1 MPATRT
7 CPECGATL
15 AGETAVGACPVCVF
29 RGALELSGTEAEAEV
44 VVSEKPGDH
53 IGRYKLLEKIGE
65 GGCGIVYMAEQT
77 EPIRR
82 RVALKVIK
90 LGMDTRQVIA
100 RFEAERQAL
109 ALMDHP
115 NIAKVLD
122 AGATDT
128 GRPYFVMEL
137 VRGIRITEYCDQN
150 NLSTRER
157 LDLFMQVCRAVQ
169 HAHQKGIIHRDLK
182 PSNILVTLHDG
193 VPMPKVIDFGIAKAT
208 QQPLTDKT
216 LFTSFHQFIGTPA
229 YMSPEQAEMGSQDI
243 DTRSDVYTLGVLLYE
258 LLTGRSPFEQKELL
272 EAGLDEMRRLIREK
286 EPPKPS
292 TRLSTLADGDLTA
305 IARSRHTEPP
315 RLLHL
320 VRGDLDWIV
329 MKCLEKDRTRRYET
343 PNGLA
348 RDVERHLNHEPVTA
362 AAPSALYRM
371 GKFIRRH
378 RVGLATAAALVVLL
392 VAGMVGSVWQAL
404 RATKAEGQART
415 VATFLKNM
423 LNGVR
428 PSRALGRDTKMLRE
442 ILDRTAGSLGKD
454 LKNQPEVEAEL
465 RSTIG
470 GVYLDLGEYQKAETM
485 HRAALALR
493 KGVLG
498 YEHPGVAESLND
510 LGNALYRQS
519 KLNEAETTHR
529 EALALRRKL
538 FGNRHPKVAASLNN
552 LANTLREQG
561 RLAEAEAMFRE
572 ALVLR
577 RELLGSNHEET
588 AETVDN
594 LGVILSL
601 QDKFQEAETM
611 QREALVLDK
620 LLLGHDHPEVAIALN
635 NLADTLTAEGK
646 LDEAETRSREALAM
660 RRKLL
665 GREHPD
671 VAFSL
676 FNLANVLLRQD
687 KLADAEA
694 AHREALAM
702 RRKLLGNDHLEVAA
716 SLNNVAAVLIA
727 EDKLAEAETAQ
738 REALAIQRKALG
750 GEHQDI
756 AGSLANLAY
765 VLQRRGQLA
774 QAETMQHEALAMRR
788 KLLTN
793 EHSDVAASLAGL
805 ADVLYDERKLA
816 EAEALQREELALRRK
831 WLAKASPPPPALV
844 NNLIDTF
851 ARSTRTVLA
860 AEKFAEAESLAREW
874 LALGERQ
881 LPDDWQTFNARSMLG
896 TGLLGQRKFT
906 EAEPLLVAGYEGMNQ
921 RREKVPPEYKFR
933 LRESLECLVRLYE
946 STGQPDQAAEWK
958 KKLANYDRAELDKKA
973 NAPKP

>member
-1 MPATRT
+1 
-7 CPECGATL
+7 
-15 AGETAVGACPVCVF
+15 
-29 RGALELSGTEAEAEV
+29 
-44 VVSEKPGDH
+44 
-53 IGRYKLLEKIGE
+53 
-65 GGCGIVYMAEQT
+65 
-77 EPIRR
+77 
-82 RVALKVIK
+82 
-90 LGMDTRQVIA
+90 
-100 RFEAERQAL
+100 
-109 ALMDHP
+109 
-115 NIAKVLD
+115 
-122 AGATDT
+122 
-128 GRPYFVMEL
+128 
-137 VRGIRITEYCDQN
+137 
-150 NLSTRER
+150 
-157 LDLFMQVCRAVQ
+157 
-169 HAHQKGIIHRDLK
+169 
-182 PSNILVTLHDG
+182 
-193 VPMPKVIDFGIAKAT
+193 
-208 QQPLTDKT
+208 
-216 LFTSFHQFIGTPA
+216 
-229 YMSPEQAEMGSQDI
+229 MSPEQAEMSGPDI
-243 DTRSDVYTLGVLLYE
+243 DTRSDIYALGVLLYE
-258 LLTGRSPFEQKELL
+258 LLTGHMPFEKKDFLQ
-272 EAGLDEMRRLIREK
+272 AGFDEMRRLIREQ

-292 TRLSTLADGDLTA
+292 TRLSTLAAGDLTTV
-305 IARSRHTEPP
+305 ARRRRTEPP
-315 RLLHL
+315 KLIHG

-329 MKCLEKDRTRRYET
+329 MKCLEKDRARRYDT

-348 RDVERHLNHEPVTA
+348 RDLERHLNHEPVTA
-362 AAPSALYRM
+362 AAPSAFYRM

-378 RVGLATAAALVVLL
+378 RVGLATAAALMLL
-392 VAGMVGSVWQAL
+392 VAAGVGGSVWQAV

-415 VATFLKNM
+415 VAAFLKNM

-442 ILDRTAGSLGKD
+442 ILDRTAVSLGKD
-454 LKNQPEVEAEL
+454 LRNQPAVEAEL

-485 HRAALALR
+485 QRAALSLR
-493 KGVLG
+493 KQVFG
-498 YEHPGVAESLND
+498 YEHPAVAESLND

-519 KLNEAETTHR
+519 KLTEAETTHR
-529 EALALRRKL
+529 EALALRKKL

-620 LLLGHDHPEVAIALN
+620 RLFGNYHPEVAVALN

-646 LDEAETRSREALAM
+646 LDEAEARVREALAM

-665 GREHPD
+665 GGEHPD

-687 KLADAEA
+687 KLSDAEA

-774 QAETMQHEALAMRR
+774 RAETMQREALAMRR
-788 KLLTN
+788 KLLGN

-805 ADVLYDERKLA
+805 ADVLYDQRKLA
-816 EAEALQREELALRRK
+816 EAEALQREELAMRRR
-831 WLAKASPPPPALV
+831 WLARASPPPPALV
-844 NNLIDTF
+844 NNLVDTF
-851 ARSTRTVLA
+851 ARLTRTVLA
-860 AEKFAEAESLAREW
+860 AEKFGEAELLAREW
-874 LALGERQ
+874 LALGEKE
-881 LPDDWQTFNARSMLG
+881 LPDDWQTFNARAMLG
-896 TGLLGQRKFT
+896 ASLLGQRKFT
-906 EAEPLLVAGYEGMNQ
+906 EAEPLLVAAYEGINQ
-921 RREKVPPEYKFR
+921 RREKIPPEYKFR
-933 LRESLECLVRLYE
+933 LRESLECLARLYAA
-946 STGQPDQAAEWK
+946 TGRPDQAAEWK
-958 KKLANYDRAELDKKA
+958 KKLANYDKAEPDTKA